1 MLCTLRLTKSM
12 PALIQSS
19 RDVCLFAHTFSEK
32 SSPLPKLRA
41 IYIWIRKCWVTFM
54 YLFPFENVSQTRA
67 SLVNFQS
74 SCFQFYDA
82 MWEPQRKYW
91 KLTWKHEF
99 KRARELFRKGK
110 SWMREY
116 RSLSDENDIFPFSDS
131 RPLLIGKNR
140 YFTASLLIPTPS
152 SFLKSVVI
160 LGWKCGR
167 MAPP

>member
-1 MLCTLRLTKSM
+1 MRAFLPTR
-12 PALIQSS
+12 S
-19 RDVCLFAHTFSEK
+19 RKNRAPCQNFVLFISE
-32 SSPLPKLRA
+32 
-41 IYIWIRKCWVTFM
+41 
-54 YLFPFENVSQTRA
+54 FENVESLLCIYFLSKMFPKLA

-74 SCFQFYDA
+74 SCFQFYNA
-82 MWEPQRKYW
+82 MWKPQRKYW

-99 KRARELFRKGK
+99 KRARELFRTGK

-152 SFLKSVVI
+152 SFLKSGVI